1 VRRHPENRE
10 FYIRKTMGR
19 TLRPYRYLG
28 LMKQD
33 RDNSHLAHEMVK
45 CGKPA
50 CRCARNLRHRHG
62 PYLYLRYEEYN
73 RRTGRFGIDENMF
86 PATELLR
93 VRAWVRRFR
102 TDRARGRA
110 VLVFLRRYVAAR
122 EYRAGRRARIQSQ
135 HS

>member
-1 VRRHPENRE
+1 
-10 FYIRKTMGR
+10 MGR
-19 TLRPYRYLG
+19 TYISGTKNTIAEP
-28 LMKQD
+28 
-33 RDNSHLAHEMVK
+33 E
-45 CGKPA
+45 
-50 CRCARNLRHRHG
+50 
-62 PYLYLRYEEYN
+62 
-73 RRTGRFGIDENMF
+73 RFGIDENMF